1 MGKIL
6 KFFMLAFVMTVIS
19 AMPVLAEGNPVKVY
33 VSGKLLTNTDMKDS
47 SPEEWT
53 SIFENNRT
61 LTPINLLSSQ
71 LGLDV
76 EYLEDGKI
84 SKIRKDERVIELQ
97 IASKD
102 ARVNGKQVG
111 LDAEP
116 IMKNNTLFVPLRF
129 ISEVLGKKV
138 LWDPRGKIALVG
150 EFTGEN
156 ITKDTFVY
164 RNKENSYTLNFP
176 NSWKE
181 EAIIKTKDG
190 NLYVYDKKSAE
201 RFIEDGYEN
210 FGPVFEIRSS
220 DYPVTASFPYE
231 GDYVLHYKDGK
242 YIEVLFGRDFQFYP
256 ETLDSY
262 KKIAGEAEK
271 ILGSFRIIEDT
282 EIDKFW
288 DDLVSIPDNP
298 PGPDI
303 YWRYIDDDIRV
314 KADGLIEEYGP
325 EVLFQGLESNNIY
338 SQYYCI
344 NRLVEY
350 YNQDDIRI
358 RAIEEISPFLGSSNN
373 SLRQGAE
380 FALSVLNKKFDN
392 PYIIRGKNN
401 TQIFALFNNY
411 SDYGSYQ
418 ELWIIKNDKLSRLHS
433 FTDTGIGSQLYIDAN
448 EPMKLS
454 LSQNKLAVK
463 ISTRRSNS
471 LYIFDLYS
479 EELIPSIMTLLID
492 KVAKD
497 NKDYKNT
504 YPEGQYSFY
513 ENLKWLD
520 DDTVEFEADLAY
532 NYMEIIERVRVK
544 YNTSNG
550 SLEYIKR

>member
-1 MGKIL
+1 MGKTL

-454 LSQNKLAVK
+454 PSQNKLAVK

>member
-84 SKIRKDERVIELQ
+84 LKIKKFERVIELE

-116 IMKNNTLFVPLRF
+116 IIKNNTLFVPLRF
-129 ISEVLGKKV
+129 ISEVLGEKV
-138 LWDPRGKIALVG
+138 IWDPRGKIALVG

-201 RFIEDGYEN
+201 RFIEDGYES

-231 GDYVLHYKDGK
+231 GDYVLHYKNGK
-242 YIEVLFGRDFQFYP
+242 YLEVLFGRDFQFYP

-288 DDLVSIPDNP
+288 NDLVSIPDNP
-298 PGPDI
+298 PGSDI
-303 YWRYIDDDIRV
+303 YWRYIDDEIMV

-401 TQIFALFNNY
+401 TKIFALFNNY

-418 ELWIIKNDKLSRLHS
+418 ELWIIKNDKLSKLHS
-433 FTDTGIGSQLYIDAN
+433 FIDTGIGSQLYIDAN

-454 LSQNKLAVK
+454 LSQNKLALK

-479 EELIPSIMTLLID
+479 EELSPEVMTLLIN

-497 NKDYKNT
+497 NKDYENT

>member
-76 EYLEDGKI
+76 EYLENGKI
-84 SKIRKDERVIELQ
+84 LKIKKFERVIELE

-116 IMKNNTLFVPLRF
+116 IIKNNTLFVPLRF
-129 ISEVLGKKV
+129 ISEVLGEKV
-138 LWDPRGKIALVG
+138 MWDPRGKIALVG

-201 RFIEDGYEN
+201 RFIEDGYES

-231 GDYVLHYKDGK
+231 GDYVLHYKNGK
-242 YIEVLFGRDFQFYP
+242 YLEVLFGRDFQFYP

-271 ILGSFRIIEDT
+271 ILGSFTIIEDA

-418 ELWIIKNDKLSRLHS
+418 ELWIIKNDKLSKLHS
-433 FTDTGIGSQLYIDAN
+433 FIDTGIGSQLYIDAN

-479 EELIPSIMTLLID
+479 EELIPEVMTLLIN

>member
-1 MGKIL
+1 MGKTL

-358 RAIEEISPFLGSSNN
+358 RAIDQISPFLGSSNN

-454 LSQNKLAVK
+454 PSQNKLAVK

>member
-76 EYLEDGKI
+76 EYLENGKI
-84 SKIRKDERVIELQ
+84 LKIKKFERVIELE

-116 IMKNNTLFVPLRF
+116 IIKNNTLFVPLRF
-129 ISEVLGKKV
+129 ISEVLGEKV
-138 LWDPRGKIALVG
+138 MWDPRGKIALVG

-201 RFIEDGYEN
+201 RFIEDGYES

-231 GDYVLHYKDGK
+231 GDYVLHYKNGK
-242 YIEVLFGRDFQFYP
+242 YLEVLFGRDFQFYP

-401 TQIFALFNNY
+401 TKIFALFNNY

-418 ELWIIKNDKLSRLHS
+418 ELWIIKNDKLSKLHS
-433 FTDTGIGSQLYIDAN
+433 FIDTGIGSQLYIDAN

-479 EELIPSIMTLLID
+479 EELIPEVMTLLIN

>member
-454 LSQNKLAVK
+454 PSQNKLAVK

>member
-84 SKIRKDERVIELQ
+84 LKIKKSERVIELE

-256 ETLDSY
+256 ETLNSY

-392 PYIIRGKNN
+392 PYIIRSKNN
-401 TQIFALFNNY
+401 TKIFALFNNY
-411 SDYGSYQ
+411 SDYDSYQ
-418 ELWIIKNDKLSRLHS
+418 ELWIIKSDKLSKLHS

-454 LSQNKLAVK
+454 LSQNKLALK

-479 EELIPSIMTLLID
+479 EELSPEVMTLLIN

-497 NKDYKNT
+497 NKDYENT